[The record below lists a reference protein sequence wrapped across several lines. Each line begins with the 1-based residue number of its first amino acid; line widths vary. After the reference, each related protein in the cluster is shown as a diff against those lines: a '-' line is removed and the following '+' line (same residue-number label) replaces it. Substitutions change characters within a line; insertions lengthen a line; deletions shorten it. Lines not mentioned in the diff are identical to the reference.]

1 MTPATLAPASPA
13 GPHAPPDAAG
23 DTPEAAATL
32 ATGGP
37 ACSGAATG
45 AAPEAQTTTVAISP
59 AGSGDPEGPAPEP
72 EGWIAPV
79 GPEGAGALVGPAP
92 ALEVL
97 LAPSVAVGSG
107 DGPSPAPDH
116 DALLG
121 VLTQLSRKHLLS
133 FRIEVGRAVAAA
145 LYNDDPSAFH
155 DTAWNKQGSLRQFAA
170 DRRQALADL
179 GLSEPT
185 LRQCVRAY
193 FVARE
198 LPPGTIER
206 LVISHLN
213 LLSQLDDGASRRL
226 LAQATVDNGWS
237 GLDLRAAIQ
246 AVQAGQWPDGDPSTP
261 GLQPSAPEPAPGA
274 ELRTLQPGRVVT
286 RFERASD
293 ELDGL
298 IGAWEKVPAEKRTA
312 AQVARV
318 KAAVSG
324 WKERIAR
331 LEAEL
336 G

>member
-1 MTPATLAPASPA
+1 MHPAPPALASPA
-13 GPHAPPDAAG
+13 GPP
-23 DTPEAAATL
+23 
-32 ATGGP
+32 
-37 ACSGAATG
+37 
-45 AAPEAQTTTVAISP
+45 SP
-59 AGSGDPEGPAPEP
+59 AGAAGPAPEAA
-72 EGWIAPV
+72 GQLAPV
-79 GPEGAGALVGPAP
+79 VSAGAGALVGPDASVH
-92 ALEVL
+92 VL
-97 LAPSVAVGSG
+97 LAPSGASGSG
-107 DGPSPAPDH
+107 DASGPAPDH

-145 LYNDDPSAFH
+145 LYHDEPGAFH
-155 DTAWNKQGSLRQFAA
+155 DRAWNKEGSLRQFAA
-170 DRRQALADL
+170 ERREALADL

-198 LPPGTIER
+198 LPAGTIER

-246 AVQAGQWPDGDPSTP
+246 AVQAGQWPDGDPATP
-261 GLQPSAPEPAPGA
+261 GLQPTAPEPAPGGA
-274 ELRTLQPGRVVT
+274 KRTLQPGRVVT
-286 RFERASD
+286 RLERASD

-318 KAAVSG
+318 KAAVTG

>member
-1 MTPATLAPASPA
+1 MDTAPPAPAGPAAPNAAASPA
-13 GPHAPPDAAG
+13 LG
-23 DTPEAAATL
+23 
-32 ATGGP
+32 
-37 ACSGAATG
+37 
-45 AAPEAQTTTVAISP
+45 V
-59 AGSGDPEGPAPEP
+59 
-72 EGWIAPV
+72 
-79 GPEGAGALVGPAP
+79 LV
-92 ALEVL
+92 V
-97 LAPSVAVGSG
+97 PSVVVGSG
-107 DGPSPAPDH
+107 DVTGPAPDL

-145 LYNDDPSAFH
+145 LYHDEPSAFQ
-155 DTAWNKQGSLRQFAA
+155 DKAWNKEGSLRQFAA
-170 DRRQALADL
+170 ERRDALADL
-179 GLSEPT
+179 GLSEAT

-198 LPPGTIER
+198 LPAGTIER
-206 LVISHLN
+206 LVLSHLN
-213 LLSQLDDGASRRL
+213 LLSQLDDGPNRRL

-237 GLDLRAAIQ
+237 GLDLRAAIH
-246 AVQAGQWPDGDPSTP
+246 AVQAGLWPDGDPSTP
-261 GLQPSAPEPAPGA
+261 GLQPSALEPAPGP

-318 KAAVSG
+318 KAAVAG
-324 WKERIAR
+324 GKERIAR
-331 LEAEL
+331 LQAEL